1 MIRNFLCLRV
11 ASGAAAARF
20 GQAACFACAC
30 LIPVLVFHRFTEIE
44 LSEAQLL
51 IGVVATMSLALH
63 CAVLGELLKP
73 KTKAG

>member
-1 MIRNFLCLRV
+1 MIGRFFSRRV
-11 ASGAAAARF
+11 ASNAAAARC

-30 LIPVLVFHRFTEIE
+30 LIPVLVFQRFTEIE

-63 CAVLGELLKP
+63 CAVLGELLKS
-73 KTKAG
+73 KTKAD